1 MAMTVEQAYQI
12 LSKFHGYTGPR
23 TKRAISQFVNAR
35 DLPVAVKNRGGLI
48 GMQQGGATALEGQQP
63 PGPIPDELKDF
74 LVLSGSV
81 IVTIN
86 FDLYEGPNNLLY
98 PKYQGDKR

>member
-48 GMQQGGATALEGQQP
+48 GMQEGGDTEKKEKPSGETVETEN
-63 PGPIPDELKDF
+63 PG
-74 LVLSGSV
+74 G
-81 IVTIN
+81 
-86 FDLYEGPNNLLY
+86 
-98 PKYQGDKR
+98 

>member
-48 GMQQGGATALEGQQP
+48 GMQEGGDTEKEKEKPSGETVETET
-63 PGPIPDELKDF
+63 PG
-74 LVLSGSV
+74 
-81 IVTIN
+81 
-86 FDLYEGPNNLLY
+86 
-98 PKYQGDKR
+98 GDKKDDVGTNPPPPDYTPEDVQK

>member
-23 TKRAISQFVNAR
+23 TKRGISQFINAR

-48 GMQQGGATALEGQQP
+48 GMQEGGDTEKKEKPSGESELWQMPDIGGFFATALTYDLGK
-63 PGPIPDELKDF
+63 LKH
-74 LVLSGSV
+74 LEEYG
-81 IVTIN
+81 I
-86 FDLYEGPNNLLY
+86 DLE
-98 PKYQGDKR
+98 KI